1 MNRHTHRLFQYIQ
14 SKTRLDDSAMERIG
28 ACFSCK
34 KLKRNEH
41 LLIEGNVCR
50 YNYFVNHGCLRF
62 YSINEQGQ
70 ELIRYFAFEGK
81 FGTALSSFI
90 EEQSAT
96 ENIQAIEKTEVLAIA
111 RTDFYH
117 LVDTMSAMNA
127 IYRDVLE
134 MAYVTSQQR
143 IYDFQGQPALERLKW
158 LLQYQP
164 NALTRLPSKMVAAYL
179 GVTPYTLSRLKA
191 EL

>member
-50 YNYFVNHGCLRF
+50 YNYFVNRF